1 MGRGSEKKS
10 LGHLGGTSL
19 QKHPMVG
26 GTGALSR
33 LCFKL
38 RGEQGSGPKGVGDL
52 CFHTYKELSPPP
64 GIGPLGWDL
73 GLLAGIWTSRLIFGL
88 KGLDLG
94 FQTRILAFTQG
105 FGPRG

>member
-26 GTGALSR
+26 GTSALSR

-73 GLLAGIWTSRLIFGL
+73 GLLAGIWTSRPKVGPQ
-88 KGLDLG
+88 GWDLG
-94 FQTRILAFTQG
+94 LQGRILAFRLE
-105 FGPRG
+105 FGLRG